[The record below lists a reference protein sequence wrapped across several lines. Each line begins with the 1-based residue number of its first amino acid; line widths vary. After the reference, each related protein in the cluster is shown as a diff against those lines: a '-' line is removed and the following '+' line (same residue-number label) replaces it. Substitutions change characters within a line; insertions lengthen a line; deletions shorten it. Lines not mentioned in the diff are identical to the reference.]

1 MNQHTIARN
10 EMPWY
15 RDPWPWILM
24 SGPAIVVVAGF
35 TTLYI
40 AIANVDPLVVDQY
53 YKEGLAINRVLERDH
68 EALLRGYRA
77 TIFVNEERTL
87 VKVQIEGEPRSDE
100 LHLHFAHPAK
110 AELDGTFT
118 LKPLQAGVYQAPLQL
133 APAKRW
139 HVELEDAK
147 KQWRL
152 TGSWDPADSSFV
164 MESRR

>member
-1 MNQHTIARN
+1 MNPPTIARN

-24 SGPAIVVVAGF
+24 SGPAVVVVAGF
-35 TTLYI
+35 ITLYI
-40 AIANVDPLVVDQY
+40 AIVNVDPLVVDQY

-68 EALLRGYRA
+68 EALSRGYRA

-87 VKVQIEGEPRSDE
+87 VKVQIAGELQSDE
-100 LHLHFAHPAK
+100 LRLHFAHPAK
-110 AELDGTFT
+110 AALDREFT
-118 LKPLQAGVYQAPLQL
+118 LKPVQAGVYQSPLQL

-152 TGSWDPADSSFV
+152 TGSWDPANSSFV
-164 MESRR
+164 LEPRR